1 MNYKTEQEFLER
13 LLSYIETKLNHE
25 TAQLMRTFARQYY
38 HGMVIENFESDHS
51 IEDWYGILLSHW
63 NLLLKHDPKTFCVRV
78 YNPTLEEYSWQS
90 QHTIVEIVI
99 SDRPF
104 LLQSVCMEINR
115 FGFTNHLVIHPVFNF
130 KRDENGL
137 LLGITKAEDKGVS
150 TECLLHV
157 EIDRQTNQAVM
168 IELEHALN
176 RILNDVQAVTKDWN
190 KCLEQMKTVIAEL
203 KQQQQTFG
211 DLFADRI
218 DFLQWLHDD
227 HFVFLGYRE
236 YALVEKEGQQGLKI
250 IPATGLGVLQDSIAP
265 VLSSHMTPL
274 SKEIYDYFIQTDPLI
289 ITKATTRSTVHR
301 SVFMDYIGVKQYSP
315 DGQVIGEKRF
325 LGLYSSSAYS
335 CDLRN
340 IPMINNKLQHLKQR
354 SGFRTGTY
362 GARALLFILQSLPR
376 DELFQAN
383 EQSLFECAVGVLQL
397 QESQRVRVFVRHDV
411 YGHFIS
417 LLTFVPRERYN
428 TQSRKKI
435 QAILLAI
442 FNGENVDFSVQLSES
457 ILARIHFIIHSSK
470 GCCAQYDLKA
480 LEQKIVEALAEWKD
494 DLQVE
499 LHHYFGEAKGNTLFY
514 NYSEGFSAAYR
525 EEVSIRTALLDIDK
539 FEKLIGQDLQAES
552 LLYSPLTVSGKK
564 TLRFKLFNRGQQASL
579 SKSLP
584 MLENMGIKV
593 CDERPYE
600 IKNKNSTAVLWLHD
614 FGLDYKVDTQDLDLA
629 GLKPRF
635 ETAFEQCWFGKTEND
650 GFNAL
655 ILKAKLNWQQV
666 NLFRALYFYLRQIG
680 MTFSQTYVEQTLAKN
695 PQVVSLLLDFF
706 NQRFDPSLNQQVK
719 LSCKLSTPVEEAIDG
734 VSSLDEDR
742 ILRRYLNLIH
752 AAVRTSYFSNLND
765 EQGFPFFAIKFDS
778 SLVNEMPSPVP
789 YFEIF
794 VYSPRVEGV
803 HLRGGAVARGGI
815 RWSDRREDFRTEV
828 LGLMKAQ
835 MTKNALIV
843 PTGAKGGF
851 VVKQLHKITDKEKI
865 SEEVIQCYQIFIR
878 GLLGLTDNKQA
889 MSCVKPK
896 NVVCYDKDDPY
907 LVVAADKGTAQFSD
921 YANQLAQQA
930 DFWLGDAFASG
941 GSAGY
946 DHKAMGI
953 TAKGAWES
961 VKHHFNRLNLST
973 TKNTFTVV
981 GIGGMA
987 GDVFGNGMLLSSQ
1000 IKLVAAFDHQHI
1012 FLDPNP
1018 DSNSSFKERQRLFNA
1033 HKSSWQDYKPELI
1046 SAGGGVFLRSLKSIP
1061 ISAAVQQCLNIDNDQ
1076 LTSHELIR
1084 AILCAPVDLLWNG
1097 GIGTYVKACDES
1109 NLEVGDKANDTVR
1122 VNGKQLRC
1130 KVVGEG
1136 GNLGLTQK
1144 GRIEYAQQGGY
1155 CNTDSIDNSA
1165 GVDCS
1170 DHEVN
1175 IKILLEGLIRQ
1186 GDLTGK
1192 QRNQLLEEMTQDVA
1206 DKVLINNYQ
1215 QNHAITLIE
1224 NHASKNRVDIQLL
1237 IKALEIRGNL
1247 DRKLESIPSD
1257 SVLEERRT
1265 ESQGLTRP
1273 EISVLLAYSKQSM
1286 KQELLKQLDSV
1297 DEHLFLKTL
1306 DAYFPIVL
1314 QQKYAQEIQQHSLR
1328 DEIVA
1333 NSLVNALINRMGM
1346 VLPYRL
1352 MEETHCNVATIININ
1367 SLVCEIFDIDRLWLQ
1382 LELSQL
1388 DLQTSELL
1396 KTILREAIEKAMY
1409 WFINKDVQH
1418 AGVFNNHQDYIEGIK
1433 TLSTQVSSFITPT
1446 EQQWIDKQVEEFI
1459 HQGVVAEV
1467 AVEIVILDILY
1478 WCLDVVWLKKQTT
1491 SSLQDCAIIFFQVI
1505 EIFNLLWLRKQTN
1518 SLPKNT
1524 RWEALAR
1531 RTVKKEFNRVCCDL
1545 TIAVLQQPSSKV
1557 NDKLS
1562 YCLKASTETITRYHK
1577 LVALVKTDNEIT
1589 LEKITVLLKELAEI
1603 NLAIV
1608 NERIKAV

>member
-1 MNYKTEQEFLER
+1 MDYKSEQEFLKR
-13 LLSYIETKLNHE
+13 LLTYLETKLNNE
-25 TAQLMRTFARQYY
+25 TAQLMGAFATQYY
-38 HGMVIENFESDHS
+38 HGMVIEGFESNHS
-51 IEDWYGILLSHW
+51 IEDWYGALLSHW
-63 NLLLKHDPKTFCVRV
+63 NLLLKYDPETFCVHV
-78 YNPTLEEYSWQS
+78 YNPTLEEHSWQS
-90 QHTIVEIVI
+90 QHTIVEII
-99 SDRPF
+99 IADRPF

-115 FGFTNHLVIHPVFNF
+115 SGFTNHLVIHPVFNF

-137 LLGITKAEDKGVS
+137 LLGIAKAKDEEG
-150 TECLLHV
+150 TCECLLHV
-157 EIDRQTNQAVM
+157 EIDRQTNQTVM
-168 IELEHALN
+168 TELEHSLN
-176 RILNDVQAVTKDWN
+176 RILNDVQAVTKDWK
-190 KCLEQMKTVIAEL
+190 KCLKQMKTVIVEL
-203 KQQQQTFG
+203 KQQQQIFKYSLE
-211 DLFADRI
+211 DSI

-227 HFVFLGYRE
+227 HFIFLGYRE
-236 YALVEKEGQQGLKI
+236 YALIKQEGQHGLKI
-250 IPATGLGVLQDSIAP
+250 ISATGQGILQDSIDP
-265 VLSSHMTPL
+265 VLANHTTLLP
-274 SKEIYDYFIQTDPLI
+274 KEIYDYFIQTNPLI

-301 SVFMDYIGVKQYSP
+301 SVFMDYIGVKQYSRE
-315 DGQVIGEKRF
+315 GQVIGEKRF

-335 CDLRN
+335 CDLKN
-340 IPMINNKLQHLKQR
+340 IPMVNRKLQNLEKR
-354 SGFRTGTY
+354 SGFKASTY
-362 GARALLFILQSLPR
+362 GARAMLYILQSLPR

-383 EQSLFECAVGVLQL
+383 EDNLFECALGVLQL

-417 LLTFVPRERYN
+417 LLTFVPRERYH

-435 QAILLAI
+435 QAILLEV
-442 FNGENVDFSVQLSES
+442 FKGDNVDFSVQLSES

-470 GCCAQYDLKA
+470 NCCAQYDLKG
-480 LEQKIVEALAEWKD
+480 LEQKIIEALAEWKD
-494 DLQVE
+494 TLQVE

-525 EEVSIRTALLDIDK
+525 EEVSTRTALLDIDK
-539 FEKLIGQDLQAES
+539 FEKLIKHDLQAES

-584 MLENMGIKV
+584 MLENMGVKV

-600 IKNKNSTAVLWLHD
+600 IKNKNSNAVLWLHD
-614 FGLDYKVDTQDLDLA
+614 FGLDYKVDSRDLDLA
-629 GLKPRF
+629 HLKPRF
-635 ETAFEQCWFGKTEND
+635 ETAFEQCWFGKIEND

-666 NLFRALYFYLRQIG
+666 NLFRAFYFYLRQIG
-680 MTFSQTYVEQTLAKN
+680 MTFSQTYVELTLAKN
-695 PQVVSLLLDFF
+695 PDVVSLLLDFF

-719 LSCKLSTPVEEAIDG
+719 QSCDISTPVENAIDS

-752 AAVRTSYFSNLND
+752 AAVRTNYFSNLND
-765 EQGFPFFAIKFDS
+765 AQGFPFFAIKFNS
-778 SLVNEMPSPVP
+778 SLVNEMPAPIP

-794 VYSPRVEGV
+794 VYSSRMEGI
-803 HLRGGAVARGGI
+803 HLRGGAVARGGL

-851 VVKQLHKITDKEKI
+851 VVKRLHKITDKEKI
-865 SEEVIQCYQIFIR
+865 AEEVIQCYQIFIG
-878 GLLGLTDNKQA
+878 GLLSLTDNKQA
-889 MSCVKPK
+889 KRCIKPK
-896 NVVCYDKDDPY
+896 NVVCYDNDDPY

-921 YANQLAQQA
+921 YANQLSQQA
-930 DFWLGDAFASG
+930 NFWLGDAFASG

-961 VKHHFNRLNLST
+961 VKHHFNRLNLNI

-1000 IKLVAAFDHQHI
+1000 IKLVAAFDHLHI

-1018 DSNSSFKERQRLFNA
+1018 DSALSFKERQRLFNRY
-1033 HKSSWQDYKPELI
+1033 KSSWQDYESELI
-1046 SAGGGVFLRSLKSIP
+1046 STGGGVFLRSLKSIP
-1061 ISAAVQQCLNIDNDQ
+1061 ISPSVQKCLNIDNDH

-1130 KVVGEG
+1130 KVIGEG

-1175 IKILLEGLIRQ
+1175 IKILLEGLIHQ
-1186 GDLTGK
+1186 GDLTEK

-1206 DKVLINNYQ
+1206 NKVLANNYQ
-1215 QNHAITLIE
+1215 QNHTITLIE
-1224 NHASKNRVDIQLL
+1224 HDANKNKIEIQSL
-1237 IKALEIRGNL
+1237 IKALENRGNL
-1247 DRKLESIPSD
+1247 NRELESIPSD
-1257 SVLEERRT
+1257 SMLEERRT
-1265 ESQGLTRP
+1265 HSKGLTRP
-1273 EISVLLAYSKQSM
+1273 EISVLLAYSKQLM
-1286 KQELLKQLDSV
+1286 KQELLNQLDYIDKS
-1297 DEHLFLKTL
+1297 LFLKTL
-1306 DAYFPIVL
+1306 ADYFPSAL
-1314 QQKYAQEIQQHSLR
+1314 QKKYLREIQQHSLR

-1333 NSLVNALINRMGM
+1333 NDLVNTLINRMGM

-1352 MEETHCNVATIININ
+1352 MEETHCNSAAIININ
-1367 SLVCEIFDIDRLWLQ
+1367 NLVYEIFNIDKIWLQ
-1382 LELSQL
+1382 LESISL
-1388 DLQTSELL
+1388 DRKVSELL
-1396 KTILREAIEKAMY
+1396 KTILREAIKKAIY
-1409 WFINKDVQH
+1409 WFINKDTQH
-1418 AGVFNNHQDYIEGIK
+1418 LGIFNNSQAYIDGIK
-1433 TLSTQVSSFITPT
+1433 TLSTQVSSFVTTT
-1446 EQQWIDKQVEEFI
+1446 EQQWIDKQVEDFI
-1459 HQGVVAEV
+1459 HQGVSAGI
-1467 AVEIVILDILY
+1467 AVEIVVLDILY
-1478 WCLDVVWLKKQTT
+1478 WCLDVVWLKRKTT
-1491 SSLQDCAIIFFQVI
+1491 SSLEDCAIVFFQVI
-1505 EIFNLLWLRKQTN
+1505 ENFDLLWLRKQIN
-1518 SLPKNT
+1518 NLPKNT
-1524 RWEALAR
+1524 LWEALAR
-1531 RTVKKEFNRVCCDL
+1531 RTVKKEFNGVCCDL
-1545 TIAVLQQPSSKV
+1545 TIAVLQQSSLKV

-1562 YCLKASTETITRYHK
+1562 YCLKASAQAITHYHK
-1577 LVALVKTDNEIT
+1577 LVTLVKIDNEIT
-1589 LEKITVLLKELAEI
+1589 LEKITVLLKELVEI
-1603 NLAIV
+1603 KLTIV
-1608 NERIKAV
+1608 NEKMNIV